1 VKIVFCHVRM
11 THALR
16 PSRTFAVLALLGSLA
31 LAACGSPG
39 DGLAA
44 NPSAPAASNPP
55 GASSA
60 ATGLPDLCALLSPV
74 EVADAAGT
82 DIPFHRAEPGQ
93 NYIIC
98 AYHQGADGATPA
110 IYVQYQTGTAGSLD
124 FAKNGE
130 ETKVSGMRAK
140 WQEQGAKLMVAVDQD
155 LLIVNLGIAN
165 KKVRGGDPRALAIEL
180 AERVL
185 ADMR

>member
-1 VKIVFCHVRM
+1 VKIAFCHVRM
-11 THALR
+11 TRALP
-16 PSRTFAVLALLGSLA
+16 PSRTFAVLALLGSLV

-39 DGLAA
+39 DGLAT
-44 NPSAPAASNPP
+44 NPSAPAVSKPP
-55 GASSA
+55 GSSSA
-60 ATGLPDLCALLSPV
+60 AAGLPDLCTLLSPA

-98 AYHQGADGATPA
+98 AYHQGADSATPA

-124 FAKNGE
+124 FVTNGE
-130 ETKVSGMRAK
+130 EMLVSGMRAT
-140 WQEQGAKLMVAVDQD
+140 WQEQGARLLVAVDQD

-165 KKVRGGDPRALAIEL
+165 RKVRGGDPRALAVEL
-180 AERVL
+180 AERAL